1 MRYPIYLF
9 LLAVVI
15 LSGCSGTL
23 PLPSQ
28 SPLSL
33 SEATLTPFQPLSTAT
48 FKPAPTMP
56 SPLRLWIPGDLP
68 EGLRQQIVAVPVEM
82 AASEAEATITL
93 ALGRAGEGTP
103 WIYAL
108 AAPFPT
114 VRDEVSSQDLLRA
127 WRDEANPLGGPIYVS
142 PSTLEIMQNI
152 LGPAGQNVRIED
164 DTALLEKTWADRP
177 AFAIVPFEALEPRW
191 KVIRVEGQS
200 PVDKHFDPPGLSSHG
215 MVHLARGGD
224 TRCRDRKH
232 AQNRWAEPS
241 FQSRCREIDGYGHDR
256 CYRVGAGHGGEDGG
270 KRDHLPGSGCG
281 RSSPQGRF
289 DAY

>member
-164 DTALLEKTWADRP
+164 DTALLEKTWP
-177 AFAIVPFEALEPRW
+177 IVRLLPLYPLKPWNRAGRSFGLRGNHRL
-191 KVIRVEGQS
+191 INILT
-200 PVDKHFDPPGLSSHG
+200 PGLILSRHG
-215 MVHLARGGD
+215 SLGKGR
-224 TRCRDRKH
+224 RH
-232 AQNRWAEPS
+232 A
-241 FQSRCREIDGYGHDR
+241 
-256 CYRVGAGHGGEDGG
+256 
-270 KRDHLPGSGCG
+270 LP
-281 RSSPQGRF
+281 R
-289 DAY
+289 